1 MRKEVDIALDET
13 KDESDLKPK
22 PSVTGDELCV
32 MSKSSLP
39 SSTF

>member
-13 KDESDLKPK
+13 KEESDLKPK

-32 MSKSSLP
+32 TFMPSLP
-39 SSTF
+39 STTF